1 MPLPLRP
8 FQRVLMLTVDES
20 PEQRAEMLVLG
31 VLPTVW
37 VSLCLARASGEDL
50 ESCLQQAGAAA
61 PLLPARKLQQ
71 REELLF
77 RQMFSR
83 WSAGGC
89 CCSSWVAFGSASCI
103 PLG

>member
-1 MPLPLRP
+1 MH
-8 FQRVLMLTVDES
+8 VLS
-20 PEQRAEMLVLG
+20 
-31 VLPTVW
+31 VLPTVC
-37 VSLCLARASGEDL
+37 VSLCLPRALGEDL
-50 ESCLQQAGAAA
+50 ESCLWQAEAVA
-61 PLLPARKLQQ
+61 PLLPARELQQ

-77 RQMFSR
+77 RQMFSC